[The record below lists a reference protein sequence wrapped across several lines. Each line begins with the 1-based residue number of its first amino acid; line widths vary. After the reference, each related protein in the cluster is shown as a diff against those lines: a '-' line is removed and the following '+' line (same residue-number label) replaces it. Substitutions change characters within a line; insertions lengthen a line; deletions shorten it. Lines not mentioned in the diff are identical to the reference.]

1 MEAEA
6 NYIIYQLATRGW
18 NFLSLPSILLRE
30 FYESTNTEDK

>member
-18 NFLSLPSILLRE
+18 NFSILPSTLLRE